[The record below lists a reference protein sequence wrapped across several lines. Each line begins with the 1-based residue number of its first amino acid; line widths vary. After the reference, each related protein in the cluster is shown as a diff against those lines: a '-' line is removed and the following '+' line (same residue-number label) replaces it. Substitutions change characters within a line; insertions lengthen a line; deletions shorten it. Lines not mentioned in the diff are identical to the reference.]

1 VKHYLCVLLLIV
13 AALAAGCSAGS
24 GPAGPGGGANK
35 PAQPADGLSANVL
48 HGASGVPA
56 GVRLSWTS
64 LTGDVVGYHVYKADA
79 PIPDSALGN
88 NGYWLDVGGNTLVP
102 QAQNPGDLITIED
115 RFAAQIGDTWYYR
128 LTGVDASGD
137 ESNLSPEEAVT
148 IGPFEITALRTPLVA
163 VGGTLIIAGRFFG
176 EQQEAGDTVQV
187 VGVVWKPGTGF
198 HYAVLDAPV
207 VSWQPTEIQATL
219 PLGATSGPAQV
230 TIGGVTLPTPEVLT
244 NSDPYITH
252 LSPLI
257 ADATIPVTLDG
268 NNFGAGPDPL
278 HRVIFASQEILD
290 LAKYVSYTN
299 TQIVFYPLFLG
310 QTLERD
316 VNVRVDTTTSN
327 TGHCTTSNAL
337 PVAYL
342 VGEPAEGPEPLTVT
356 FKPARLLPDTTYEY
370 SYDPDGQPLV
380 SYAYDFIGSGQPSL
394 TVYTPQ
400 DVTHTYNTMGTYQ
413 ARVTVRDVNGGTA
426 TALFTVIVD
435 APTAVVLADNG
446 SPGPTDLKGQANLTI
461 LYTLT
466 GGRATYRIDWVLVD
480 ASVPS
485 SGEFPLA
492 TDLIPAQGPG
502 QHVFQVDPNMRVPV
516 PGSNTIPLG
525 TWQIRGETHDN
536 YDANDPD
543 GMFTW
548 PIDAQGNLGV
558 YTL

>member
-13 AALAAGCSAGS
+13 AALAAGCSAGT
-24 GPAGPGGGANK
+24 GPAGPGGGGANK
-35 PAQPADGLSANVL
+35 PALPSDGLSANVL

-64 LTGDVVGYHVYKADA
+64 LTGDVVGYHVYKANA
-79 PIPDSALGN
+79 TIPDSALGN
-88 NGYWLDVGGNTLVP
+88 SAYWLDVGGDTLVP
-102 QAQNPGDLITIED
+102 QAQNPGDLMTIED
-115 RFAAQIGDTWYYR
+115 RFAAQLGDTWHYR
-128 LTGVDASGD
+128 LTAVDASGD
-137 ESNLSPEEAVT
+137 ESDLSPEEAVT
-148 IGPFEITALRTPLVA
+148 IAPFEITALQTPSVA
-163 VGGTLIIAGRFFG
+163 VGGTLIIEGRFFG
-176 EQQEAGDTVQV
+176 EQQTGDTVQV
-187 VGVVWKPGTGF
+187 AGVVWGTGTGF
-198 HYAVLDAPV
+198 HDALLDAPV
-207 VSWQPTEIQATL
+207 VNWQSTEIQATL

-252 LSPLI
+252 LSPLS

-268 NNFGAGPDPL
+268 NNFGAGPDAL
-278 HRVIFASQEILD
+278 HRVVFASQEILD
-290 LAKYVSYTN
+290 LAKYVSYSN

-337 PVAYL
+337 PVVYL
-342 VGEPAEGPEPLTVT
+342 IGEPAQGPEPLTVT
-356 FKPARLLPDTTYEY
+356 FKPAQFVAPDYEY
-370 SYDPDGQPLV
+370 SYDPDGQPLA
-380 SYAYDFIGSGQPSL
+380 SYAYDFEGIGQPSL

-413 ARVTVRDVNGGTA
+413 ASLTVRDANGGTA
-426 TALFTVIVD
+426 MTTFTITVD

-446 SPGPTDLKGQANLTI
+446 SPAPMDLKALPSLTI

-480 ASVPS
+480 AAVPS

-502 QHVFQVDPNMRVPV
+502 QHVFQVDPNMRLPV

-525 TWQIRGETHDN
+525 TWQIRGEAHDN
-536 YDANDPD
+536 YAPNDPD

-548 PIDAQGNLGV
+548 PIDASGNLGV